1 MRVCTM
7 RSIPTFLLATMTI
20 DYAFPL
26 PQAVT
31 DNAAAPP
38 PLTDYAYTEFVLS
51 LPANWSQIT
60 TPQANSFNWFSEQ
73 VGASITI
80 SVDFYEVHDA
90 MAVALAEK
98 NLAARE
104 DGLQRS
110 APKPVT
116 VIERSIKPHSG
127 GVGQEMIFAAEVKG
141 ECFYLY
147 MGYVTPRK
155 IFNFT
160 LVSQAEQAQAF
171 ALFNA
176 LMGSLRVNLP

>member
-7 RSIPTFLLATMTI
+7 FSSFIETTTMTT
-20 DYAFPL
+20 DYAFKL
-26 PQAVT
+26 PQAAPT
-31 DNAAAPP
+31 TATAAAPR
-38 PLTDYAYTEFVLS
+38 TDYAYNEFVLS
-51 LPANWSQIT
+51 LPSDWAPT
-60 TPQANSFNWFSEQ
+60 ATPQENSFNWFSQ
-73 VGASITI
+73 QAGASITV
-80 SVDFYEVHDA
+80 SVDFYEVSDA
-90 MAVALAEK
+90 LAVSLAEK
-98 NLAARE
+98 NLLARQE
-104 DGLQRS
+104 GLERS

-127 GVGQEMIFAAEVKG
+127 GVGQEMIFAAEVQG